1 MRWRWTRIH
10 CSLAADPDVGQQVV
24 TRAVL
29 GPAEPSAWTACWSLR
44 SRWATVRAGCTSPI
58 VVRLRG
64 QAAQARDEP
73 AGPGCPQRHSP
84 CRGSDR
90 GRAFDEPHVELER
103 HQGRGGARDREE
115 VGARS
120 MTPAAKAIIDV
131 KIGLRTHRKGP
142 VVTRSVR
149 SSGSTPARHELPM
162 TSWAQTARPA
172 PAHASPR
179 MTATSPR
186 SESTGSRSPDAWR
199 AAPTPTAAVPIRRA
213 RPLRTS
219 KTPAPSAGRPARSSR
234 IATCGTPA
242 GTARRR

>member
-1 MRWRWTRIH
+1 MDEDPLPPCGPRRRSTGSHPSGPRPSRAFCVDRLLELALEVGDCTGGLHEPDCCSSTR
-10 CSLAADPDVGQQVV
+10 PG
-24 TRAVL
+24 
-29 GPAEPSAWTACWSLR
+29 GPSQGRTGR
-44 SRWATVRAGCTSPI
+44 SGMPTT
-58 VVRLRG
+58 
-64 QAAQARDEP
+64 
-73 AGPGCPQRHSP
+73 HSP

-162 TSWAQTARPA
+162 TSWAQTVPAKPA